1 MKITQSQLRQM
12 IQEELELNRQL
23 QSITRKQGKRASA
36 IAITLKYLRTLL
48 PLLPGETQSEVSLI
62 AIGIGHDVTRYYKNA
77 VTIHRAE
84 ELGGAMLEQLT
95 DLFKVD

>member
-1 MKITQSQLRQM
+1 MKRP
-12 IQEELELNRQL
+12 EE
-23 QSITRKQGKRASA
+23 RKILIVVSDGAPVDDS
-36 IAITLKYLRTLL
+36 TLSTNHPLFLDDHLRTIISSIEEDNQIELL
-48 PLLPGETQSEVSLI
+48 

>member
-1 MKITQSQLRQM
+1 M
-12 IQEELELNRQL
+12 IISDGAPVDDSTLSVNSGDYLEKHLKQTVKWIEENSNIEIL
-23 QSITRKQGKRASA
+23 A
-36 IAITLKYLRTLL
+36 
-48 PLLPGETQSEVSLI
+48 V
-62 AIGIGHDVTRYYKNA
+62 GIGHDVTRYYKNA

>member
-1 MKITQSQLRQM
+1 
-12 IQEELELNRQL
+12 
-23 QSITRKQGKRASA
+23 
-36 IAITLKYLRTLL
+36 
-48 PLLPGETQSEVSLI
+48 
-62 AIGIGHDVTRYYKNA
+62 